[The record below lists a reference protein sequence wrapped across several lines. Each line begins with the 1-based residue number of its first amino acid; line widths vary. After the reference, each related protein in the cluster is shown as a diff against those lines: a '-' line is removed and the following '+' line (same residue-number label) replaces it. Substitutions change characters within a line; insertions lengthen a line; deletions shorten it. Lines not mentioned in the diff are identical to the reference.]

1 MAKRKNN
8 LPAGSVLVEL
18 TRQADFLTR
27 KDIAS
32 WRRAWQAALNV
43 DRPDRRA
50 LYDIYT
56 DSLID
61 NHLTGCIGQRKA
73 LVMQRS
79 FKLADIGGI
88 KDEEATALFDSAW
101 FKRLLSLAM
110 DSRFWGHSLIEL
122 GEPEK
127 RNGRM
132 RYSYAALVPRKHV
145 VPEYGVI
152 LRDQGDDISAG
163 IRYREGEMASW
174 VVEAGEPFDLGLLLK
189 TAPQTI
195 SKRYALAFWDQF
207 AEIFGIPMRIAKT
220 DIRDKAERQR
230 IYNSLRDMGTT
241 NFGVLPDGTEIDIKE
256 SSRSD
261 AFNVFDQR
269 VERANS
275 EISKA
280 IVGQTMTSD
289 NGSSKSQG
297 EVHLHILEGIA
308 EEDADFIRDLI
319 NDELLP
325 RMTAHGFPVDGLRF
339 DWDDRIDYTPEQ
351 QVAIESMILTRYDID
366 PKYWEEKY
374 GIKVTGE
381 RQALP
386 MARDFF
392 A

>member
-1 MAKRKNN
+1 MAKKRNSGS
-8 LPAGSVLVEL
+8 PGSVLVEL
-18 TRQADFLTR
+18 VRQADFLTK

-61 NHLTGCIGQRKA
+61 NHLTGCINQRKA

-79 FKLADIGGI
+79 FKLADADGV
-88 KDEEATALFDSAW
+88 KDEEATDLFDSAW

-152 LRDQGDDISAG
+152 LRDQGDEISSG
-163 IRYREGEMASW
+163 IRYRDGGMASW
-174 VVEAGEPFDLGLLLK
+174 VVEAGDPFDLGLLLK

-207 AEIFGIPMRIAKT
+207 AEIFGIPLRIAKT

-230 IYNSLRDMGTT
+230 IFNSLRDMGTT

-297 EVHLHILEGIA
+297 EVHLQILRGIA
-308 EEDADFIRDLI
+308 EEDADFIRDLV

-325 RMTAHGFPVDGLRF
+325 RMAVHGFPVEGLCF
-339 DWDDRIDYTPEQ
+339 DWDDQIDYTPEQ
-351 QVAIESMILTRYDID
+351 QTAIETMILNRYDID

-374 GIKVTGE
+374 GIKVKGE